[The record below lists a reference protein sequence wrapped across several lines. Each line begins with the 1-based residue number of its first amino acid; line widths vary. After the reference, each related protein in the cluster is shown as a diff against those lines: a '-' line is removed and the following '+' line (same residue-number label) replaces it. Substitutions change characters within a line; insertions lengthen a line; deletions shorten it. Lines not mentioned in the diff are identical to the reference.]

1 PWSQGHVFHARM
13 KNMTLGPIKHEKEAI
28 FSMKN
33 ERISNVFRI
42 LRASNAEKS
51 VGIMG
56 QILLTPTS

>member
-1 PWSQGHVFHARM
+1 
-13 KNMTLGPIKHEKEAI
+13 
-28 FSMKN
+28 MKN

-42 LRASNAEKS
+42 LRALNAEKS